1 MARFVPNPTFDTQL
15 ALGIGRGI
23 EDMTA
28 DIAATAKRNTKSS
41 GYRRGIK
48 ARPVRRDLRG
58 PYGEVT
64 TGGGIGNVL
73 EGGTR
78 NRRTKSGANR
88 GSTDAERA
96 IERAV
101 ESEVPKGLDLS
112 RYL

>member
-1 MARFVPNPTFDTQL
+1 MARFEPNPMFDTQL
-15 ALGIGRGI
+15 TTAIARGI
-23 EDMTA
+23 EDKTA
-28 DIAATAKRNTKSS
+28 DIRDTAKRNTNSS

-48 ARPVRRDLRG
+48 AKPVRRDVRG

-73 EGGTR
+73 EGGAR

-88 GSTDAERA
+88 GSTTGERA

-101 ESEVPKGLDLS
+101 ESEVPKGLDLN